1 LNLSSK
7 LITSDGRFE
16 STAAG
21 GMTLTADHANLNLT
35 SSTGNIE
42 LTAGA
47 SSQIQLQSD
56 AYLATSKLVAGSAS
70 GGLFTTQS
78 GPLTLSP
85 ATEVVFTVPVHST
98 NGNVVADNTNL
109 ILSTA
114 TLGDI
119 ELNPASGS
127 VVSTTAAINTSSGVL
142 NSSVPFTLTS
152 ASTIALNTDGTAAL
166 STNAPL
172 ITSSGSVEGTSGL
185 TLTTGSRAIA
195 LEPASGQAVS
205 TSAKILTTNALIE
218 STVASTYSTDAGDLT
233 LSPAGN
239 LVVTAPLIT
248 QSHITSSASQPLVL
262 SGSSGTVQIEG
273 NLQVSGTLE
282 QVNTTQLNVQDKTIL
297 LAGSAGSDALAS
309 GAGIVIDGSA
319 YSTDSKAVSLL
330 WSTATDNLPAS
341 YWNFRGGDFAFQRQ
355 TASNGD
361 VPFHPFHH

>member
-1 LNLSSK
+1 MSS
-7 LITSDGRFE
+7 RR
-16 STAAG
+16 AV
-21 GMTLTADHANLNLT
+21 LTRPT
-35 SSTGNIE
+35 
-42 LTAGA
+42 
-47 SSQIQLQSD
+47 
-56 AYLATSKLVAGSAS
+56 V
-70 GGLFTTQS
+70 TT
-78 GPLTLSP
+78 P
-85 ATEVVFTVPVHST
+85 
-98 NGNVVADNTNL
+98 L

-114 TLGDI
+114 TSGDI

-127 VVSTTAAINTSSGVL
+127 VISTNAEIHTSSGVL

-185 TLTTGSRAIA
+185 TLTTGSGAIA

-205 TSAKILTTNALIE
+205 TNAKILTTNGLLE

-233 LSPAGN
+233 LSTAGN

-309 GAGIVIDGSA
+309 GAGIVIDGSE
-319 YSTDSKAVSLL
+319 YSTKADAVSFL
-330 WSTATDNLPAS
+330 WSTAANNAPHAFWSTS
-341 YWNFRGGDFAFQRQ
+341 GGDFAFQRQ
-355 TASNGD
+355 TANNGTFRFILSITD
-361 VPFHPFHH
+361 DGVLEILRQSAPENDNVFEAIEYIADFSV